1 MIKKFLNPSM
11 GWVLFLICA
20 LILPVSIGCG
30 RNDNVASTDRV
41 VIVQHD
47 TEELPDSVNHVRYAT
62 LDADGNRTYLPSTF
76 LLSGSHRLTGFPSNA
91 VAIVTEF
98 HTENWEELYE
108 DVQPIPMTTG
118 THLMSAQYSGAQF
131 MPKRLAIVDMD
142 GATGN
147 ILVRGNLPLVKKTM
161 DECYPGEDRCFAY
174 GEINAKMKERM
185 RDINPDAP
193 EFDLE
198 NYDVIELVLHD
209 GAGNRPELDIEM
221 KALGRNVTNIACG
234 ATWLPYQNCPEWD
247 PETMYAATDATKKLW
262 GLIWWPMYPCG
273 SKPCDDTIIK
283 VDNST
288 ETQIALDKFKFSQA
302 PAHLKTL
309 LTTHS
314 TTAKKKLIYFHCI
327 QGADRTGSLHLAYIM
342 DQNPGITF
350 ADALD
355 RVWKGKR
362 QGSEVAQLDYLHD
375 DVKPMC
381 KFVGTAWRYCQENFT
396 PERCGTLN
404 DFNKLNCKP

>member
-1 MIKKFLNPSM
+1 
-11 GWVLFLICA
+11 
-20 LILPVSIGCG
+20 
-30 RNDNVASTDRV
+30 
-41 VIVQHD
+41 
-47 TEELPDSVNHVRYAT
+47 
-62 LDADGNRTYLPSTF
+62 
-76 LLSGSHRLTGFPSNA
+76 
-91 VAIVTEF
+91 
-98 HTENWEELYE
+98 
-108 DVQPIPMTTG
+108 
-118 THLMSAQYSGAQF
+118 
-131 MPKRLAIVDMD
+131 
-142 GATGN
+142 
-147 ILVRGNLPLVKKTM
+147 
-161 DECYPGEDRCFAY
+161 
-174 GEINAKMKERM
+174 
-185 RDINPDAP
+185 
-193 EFDLE
+193 
-198 NYDVIELVLHD
+198 
-209 GAGNRPELDIEM
+209 
-221 KALGRNVTNIACG
+221 
-234 ATWLPYQNCPEWD
+234 
-247 PETMYAATDATKKLW
+247 MYAATDATKKLW